1 MAFQEMIDA
10 DSKDPSEERKK
21 PRKSDQTTGQSLI
34 IKTES
39 ALNENIEIMLP
50 NYSRELPFSIP
61 TTEIFDVFHQ
71 SSGKKHFQVIEKNST
86 MATAV
91 YKERYSFKSV
101 LLCCLTSEQRQR
113 HVISAVRMFIT
124 VNEATCKRMVHV
136 KGIYG
141 YPQVLLPLINDF
153 RTRLDTYLKNSKFQQ
168 DGLENIQNEDEDTV
182 MTCKHESSSYYQFHK
197 ILSSEGYTL
206 GKSIADFI
214 QAFSEQYRNPQES
227 VSMLPIPLDSI
238 KETVDNAVEAL
249 FSHYNFGRA
258 NSERVMVFCRP
269 AVEKY
274 IYSKI
279 YPVLFAIYQ
288 EKLLNSDEKIQEI
301 RQTYKAITDSEL
313 FDKLEIDSE
322 FRSDEIFL
330 DSIETLD
337 RVEDLKSPLEKIN
350 SFTSLIGTIKASI
363 FDISKTTYFDEILQ
377 LKLISYLIIKSQL
390 PRPSAELELIK
401 DYLGLKLSDYLE
413 IQILCQS
420 IHFILSSNLS

>member
-1 MAFQEMIDA
+1 MIDA
-10 DSKDPSEERKK
+10 DSKEPSEERKK
-21 PRKSDQTTGQSLI
+21 PRKSDQATGQSLI

-39 ALNENIEIMLP
+39 ALTDNIEIMLP

-71 SSGKKHFQVIEKNST
+71 SSSKKHFQVIEKNST

-124 VNEATCKRMVHV
+124 VNESTCKRMVHV
-136 KGIYG
+136 KAIYG

-153 RTRLDTYLKNSKFQQ
+153 RTRLDTYLKSSKFQQ
-168 DGLENIQNEDEDTV
+168 DVLENLQNEDEDTV
-182 MTCKHESSSYYQFHK
+182 ITCKHESSSYYQFHK

-279 YPVLFAIYQ
+279 YPVLFAIYK
-288 EKLLNSDEKIQEI
+288 EKLQKSDEKIQEI
-301 RQTYKAITDSEL
+301 RTSCKTLTSSEL
-313 FDKLEIDSE
+313 FDKLDVDSE

-350 SFTSLIGTIKASI
+350 SYTSLIGTIKASI
-363 FDISKTTYFDEILQ
+363 FDISKSTYFDDILQ

-390 PRPSAELELIK
+390 PSPSAELELIK
-401 DYLGLKLSDYLE
+401 DYLGLKLSDYIE

-420 IHFILSSNLS
+420 IHFILSLNLS

>member
-1 MAFQEMIDA
+1 MIDA
-10 DSKDPSEERKK
+10 DSKEPSEERKK
-21 PRKSDQTTGQSLI
+21 PRKSDQATGQSLI

-39 ALNENIEIMLP
+39 ALTDNIEIMLP

-71 SSGKKHFQVIEKNST
+71 SSSKKHFQVIEKNST

-124 VNEATCKRMVHV
+124 VNESTCKRMVHV
-136 KGIYG
+136 KAIYG

-153 RTRLDTYLKNSKFQQ
+153 RTRLDTYLKSSKFQQ
-168 DGLENIQNEDEDTV
+168 DVLENLQNEDEDTV
-182 MTCKHESSSYYQFHK
+182 ITCKHESSSYYQFHK

-249 FSHYNFGRA
+249 FSHYNFGSA

-279 YPVLFAIYQ
+279 YPVLFAIY
-288 EKLLNSDEKIQEI
+288 K
-301 RQTYKAITDSEL
+301 
-313 FDKLEIDSE
+313 
-322 FRSDEIFL
+322 
-330 DSIETLD
+330 
-337 RVEDLKSPLEKIN
+337 
-350 SFTSLIGTIKASI
+350 
-363 FDISKTTYFDEILQ
+363 
-377 LKLISYLIIKSQL
+377 
-390 PRPSAELELIK
+390 
-401 DYLGLKLSDYLE
+401 
-413 IQILCQS
+413 
-420 IHFILSSNLS
+420 